1 MMNLP
6 SVNGFKWSEIIPYTD
21 LDMLEGIDGYP
32 QNLLTYD
39 QTMASAR
46 LLATSRFKW
55 QSKDIQPKN
64 QLSEYIE
71 KLLFIKGQC
80 ALFKEV
86 DGWKVKCCVPTG
98 GINEYGQPSSFTIT
112 DYNGN
117 GTTTV
122 DIDDERFI
130 WIKNNND
137 CIPTIFWILK
147 YCNRVAKLERTMD
160 LNIDAQKTPYMIETS
175 PEVHL
180 SIQNIFKQIR
190 AMDEVVYVDQK
201 TGIKDN
207 VKVLNLEVPYL
218 VDKLYTQKTNEF
230 NDLLNFLGIN
240 TVKEKTAHILYKE
253 ATATDELTDSYLDM
267 FSAPRIN
274 ALKLAKERGLD
285 LSLSILSTDSED
297 MEDNRELNENNNGK
311 AISSAAAENKELGT
325 DAERI
330 IKKKSKYVE
339 G

>member
-6 SVNGFKWSEIIPYTD
+6 QMDGFKWSEVIPYTD
-21 LDMLEGIDGYP
+21 LDMLEGVDGYP
-32 QNLLTYD
+32 QNLLTFD

-46 LLATSRFKW
+46 LLATNRFKW
-55 QSKDIQPKN
+55 ESDEIQPKK

-80 ALFKEV
+80 ALFKDT

-98 GINEYGQPSSFTIT
+98 GINEFGQPSSFTLT

-117 GTTTV
+117 GVITV

-130 WIKNNND
+130 WIKNNAD

-147 YCNRVAKLERTMD
+147 YCNRVAKIERTMD
-160 LNIDAQKTPYMIETS
+160 LNIDAQKTPYVIETS

-180 SIQNIFKQIR
+180 SIQNIFKQIK

-207 VKVLNLEVPYL
+207 VKVLDLNAPYL
-218 VDKLYTQKTNEF
+218 VDQLYSQKVNEY
-230 NDLLNFLGIN
+230 NDLLNFLGLN
-240 TVKEKTAHILYKE
+240 TVKEKRERLLYDE
-253 ATATDELTDSYLDM
+253 ARISDEITDSYLDM
-267 FSAPRIN
+267 FARPRVLAYREMRAKGIN
-274 ALKLAKERGLD
+274 VKLLELKVDSDLD
-285 LSLSILSTDSED
+285 AINVSDTGD
-297 MEDNRELNENNNGK
+297 ENNEQNNQPVEK
-311 AISSAAAENKELGT
+311 TE
-325 DAERI
+325 DAN
-330 IKKKSKYVE
+330 IKQIK
-339 G
+339 

>member
-6 SVNGFKWSEIIPYTD
+6 QANGFKWSEIIPYTD
-21 LDMLEGIDGYP
+21 LDMLEGVDGYP
-32 QNLLTYD
+32 QNLMTYD

-46 LLATSRFKW
+46 LLATNRFKW
-55 QSKDIQPKN
+55 ESDEIQPKK

-80 ALFKEV
+80 ALFKDI

-98 GINEYGQPSSFTIT
+98 GINEYGQPSSFTLT

-117 GTTTV
+117 GTVTV

-147 YCNRVAKLERTMD
+147 YCNRVAKIERTMD
-160 LNIDAQKTPYMIETS
+160 LNIDAQKTPYVIETS

-207 VKVLNLEVPYL
+207 VKVLDLNAPYL
-218 VDKLYTQKTNEF
+218 VDQLYSQKVNEY
-230 NDLLNFLGIN
+230 NDLLNFLGLN
-240 TVKEKTAHILYKE
+240 TVKEKRERLLYDE
-253 ATATDELTDSYLDM
+253 ARISDEITDSYLDM
-267 FSAPRIN
+267 FARPRVLAYREMKEKGIN
-274 ALKLAKERGLD
+274 VKLLELKVD
-285 LSLSILSTDSED
+285 ND
-297 MEDNRELNENNNGK
+297 MDAMNVADTGDENNEQNNK
-311 AISSAAAENKELGT
+311 PVEVTEDKNIKEL
-325 DAERI
+325 
-330 IKKKSKYVE
+330 K
-339 G
+339 

>member
-6 SVNGFKWSEIIPYTD
+6 SVNGFKWSEIIPFVD
-21 LDMLEGIDGYP
+21 LDMLEGVDGYP

-39 QTMASAR
+39 QVMANAR
-46 LLATSRFKW
+46 LLATNRFKW
-55 QSKDIQPKN
+55 ESDEIQPKK

-80 ALFKEV
+80 ALFKDT
-86 DGWKVKCCVPTG
+86 DGWKVRCCVPTG
-98 GINEYGQPSSFTIT
+98 GINEYGQPSSFTLT

-117 GTTTV
+117 NTITV

-147 YCNRVAKLERTMD
+147 YCNRVAKIERTMD
-160 LNIDAQKTPYMIETS
+160 LNIDAQKTPYVIETS

-207 VKVLNLEVPYL
+207 VKVLDLNAPYL
-218 VDKLYTQKTNEF
+218 VDQLYSQKVNEF
-230 NDLLNFLGIN
+230 NDLLNFLGLN
-240 TVKEKTAHILYKE
+240 TVKEKRERLLYDE
-253 ATATDELTDSYLDM
+253 ARISDEITDSYLDM
-267 FSAPRIN
+267 FARPRVLAYREMKEKGINVKLLELKVDNDMDTIN
-274 ALKLAKERGLD
+274 ASDTGD
-285 LSLSILSTDSED
+285 
-297 MEDNRELNENNNGK
+297 ENNEQNNQQVEV
-311 AISSAAAENKELGT
+311 AEDKNNKEL
-325 DAERI
+325 
-330 IKKKSKYVE
+330 K
-339 G
+339 

>member
-6 SVNGFKWSEIIPYTD
+6 QVNGFKWSEIIPYTD
-21 LDMLEGIDGYP
+21 LDMLEGVDGYP
-32 QNLLTYD
+32 QNLMTYD

-46 LLATSRFKW
+46 LLATNRFKW
-55 QSKDIQPKN
+55 ESDEIQPKK

-80 ALFKEV
+80 ALFKEI

-98 GINEYGQPSSFTIT
+98 GINEYGQPSSFTLT

-117 GTTTV
+117 GTVTV

-147 YCNRVAKLERTMD
+147 YCNRVAKIERTMD
-160 LNIDAQKTPYMIETS
+160 LNIDAQKTPYVIETS

-207 VKVLNLEVPYL
+207 VKVLDLNAPYL
-218 VDKLYTQKTNEF
+218 VDQLYSQKVNEY
-230 NDLLNFLGIN
+230 NDLLNFLGLN
-240 TVKEKTAHILYKE
+240 TVKEKRERLLYDE
-253 ATATDELTDSYLDM
+253 ARISDEITDSYLDM
-267 FSAPRIN
+267 FARPRVLAYREMKEKGIN
-274 ALKLAKERGLD
+274 VKLLELKVD
-285 LSLSILSTDSED
+285 ND
-297 MEDNRELNENNNGK
+297 MDAMNISDTGDENNEQNNK
-311 AISSAAAENKELGT
+311 PVEVTENTNIKEL
-325 DAERI
+325 
-330 IKKKSKYVE
+330 K
-339 G
+339 

>member
-6 SVNGFKWSEIIPYTD
+6 QANGFKWSEIIPYTD
-21 LDMLEGIDGYP
+21 LDMLEGVDGYP
-32 QNLLTYD
+32 QNLMTYD

-46 LLATSRFKW
+46 LLATNRFKW
-55 QSKDIQPKN
+55 ESDEIQPKK

-80 ALFKEV
+80 ALFKDI

-98 GINEYGQPSSFTIT
+98 GINEYGQPSSFTLT

-117 GTTTV
+117 GTITV

-147 YCNRVAKLERTMD
+147 YCNRVAKIERTMD
-160 LNIDAQKTPYMIETS
+160 LNIDAQKTPYVIETS

-207 VKVLNLEVPYL
+207 VKVLDLNAPYL
-218 VDKLYTQKTNEF
+218 VDQLYSQKVNEY
-230 NDLLNFLGIN
+230 NDLLNFLGLN
-240 TVKEKTAHILYKE
+240 TVKEKRERLLYDE
-253 ATATDELTDSYLDM
+253 ARISDEITDSYLDM
-267 FSAPRIN
+267 FARPRVLAYREMKEKGIN
-274 ALKLAKERGLD
+274 VKLLELKV
-285 LSLSILSTDSED
+285 DSD
-297 MEDNRELNENNNGK
+297 MDAMNVSDTGDENNEQNNK
-311 AISSAAAENKELGT
+311 PVEVTEDTNIKEL
-325 DAERI
+325 
-330 IKKKSKYVE
+330 K
-339 G
+339 

>member
-6 SVNGFKWSEIIPYTD
+6 QMDGFKWSEVIPYTD
-21 LDMLEGIDGYP
+21 LDMLEGVDGYP
-32 QNLLTYD
+32 QNLLTFD

-46 LLATSRFKW
+46 LLATNRFKW
-55 QSKDIQPKN
+55 ESDEIQPKK

-80 ALFKEV
+80 ALFKDI

-98 GINEYGQPSSFTIT
+98 GINEYGQPSSFTLT

-147 YCNRVAKLERTMD
+147 YCNRVAKIERTMD
-160 LNIDAQKTPYMIETS
+160 LNIDAQKTPFMIETS

-207 VKVLNLEVPYL
+207 VKVLDLNAPYL
-218 VDKLYTQKTNEF
+218 VDQLYSQKVNEY
-230 NDLLNFLGIN
+230 NDLLNFLGLN
-240 TVKEKTAHILYKE
+240 TVKEKRERLLYDE
-253 ATATDELTDSYLDM
+253 ARISDEITDSYLDM
-267 FSAPRIN
+267 FARPRVLAYREMKEKGIN
-274 ALKLAKERGLD
+274 VKLLELKVD
-285 LSLSILSTDSED
+285 ND
-297 MEDNRELNENNNGK
+297 MDAINVSDTGDENN
-311 AISSAAAENKELGT
+311 EQNKPVET
-325 DAERI
+325 TEDTNMKQ
-330 IKKKSKYVE
+330 IK
-339 G
+339 

>member
-6 SVNGFKWSEIIPYTD
+6 QANGFKWSEIIPYTD
-21 LDMLEGIDGYP
+21 LDMLEGVDGYP
-32 QNLLTYD
+32 QNLMTYD

-46 LLATSRFKW
+46 LLATNRFKW
-55 QSKDIQPKN
+55 ESDEIQPKK

-80 ALFKEV
+80 ALFKDI

-98 GINEYGQPSSFTIT
+98 GINEYGQPSSFTLT

-117 GTTTV
+117 GTVTV

-147 YCNRVAKLERTMD
+147 YCNRVAKIERTMD
-160 LNIDAQKTPYMIETS
+160 LNIDAQKTPYVIETS

-207 VKVLNLEVPYL
+207 VKVLDLNAPYL
-218 VDKLYTQKTNEF
+218 VDQLYSQKVNEY
-230 NDLLNFLGIN
+230 NDLLNFLGLN
-240 TVKEKTAHILYKE
+240 TVKEKRERLLYDE
-253 ATATDELTDSYLDM
+253 ARISDEITDSYLDM
-267 FSAPRIN
+267 FARPRVLAYREMKEKGIN
-274 ALKLAKERGLD
+274 VKLLELKV
-285 LSLSILSTDSED
+285 DSD
-297 MEDNRELNENNNGK
+297 MDAMNVSDTGDENNEQNNK
-311 AISSAAAENKELGT
+311 PVEVTEDTNVKEL
-325 DAERI
+325 
-330 IKKKSKYVE
+330 K
-339 G
+339 

>member
-6 SVNGFKWSEIIPYTD
+6 QANGFKWSEIIPYTD
-21 LDMLEGIDGYP
+21 LDMLEGVDGYP
-32 QNLLTYD
+32 QNLVTYD

-46 LLATSRFKW
+46 LLATNRFKW
-55 QSKDIQPKN
+55 ESDEIQPKK

-80 ALFKEV
+80 ALFKDI

-98 GINEYGQPSSFTIT
+98 GINEYGQPSSFTLT

-117 GTTTV
+117 GTVTV

-147 YCNRVAKLERTMD
+147 YCNRVAKIERTMD
-160 LNIDAQKTPYMIETS
+160 LNIDAQKTPYVIETS

-207 VKVLNLEVPYL
+207 VKVLDLNAPYL
-218 VDKLYTQKTNEF
+218 VDQLYSQKVNEY
-230 NDLLNFLGIN
+230 NDLLNFLGLN
-240 TVKEKTAHILYKE
+240 TVKEKRERLLYDE
-253 ATATDELTDSYLDM
+253 ARISDEITDSYLDM
-267 FSAPRIN
+267 FARPRVLAYREMKEKGIN
-274 ALKLAKERGLD
+274 VKLLELKVD
-285 LSLSILSTDSED
+285 ND
-297 MEDNRELNENNNGK
+297 MDAMNVSDTGDENNEQN
-311 AISSAAAENKELGT
+311 NKPVEVT
-325 DAERI
+325 EDTN
-330 IKKKSKYVE
+330 IKEIK
-339 G
+339 